1 MLVKLQN
8 VDGLTTTVGSVQG
21 GHPPEKPGKFGEIGS
36 GDGKVSENVFLP
48 TLCYHVQHDTNTAE
62 S

>member
-48 TLCYHVQHDTNTAE
+48 TLCYHA
-62 S
+62 